1 MYPRKIK
8 TCKLCNKEVVSQHG
22 RPRTWCDMK
31 CKNMYNNSIRKSTK
45 RTKQIECKTCG
56 SLSLNKYC
64 SRLCYPNSK
73 MKGSI
78 WYKIKRFEKLKKE
91 LKILTK
97 ELEDINIR
105 FKLNE

>member
-1 MYPRKIK
+1 MFAKKIN
-8 TCKLCNKEVVSQHG
+8 TCKLCNKEVISQHG

-31 CKNMYNNSIRKSTK
+31 CKNMYNNSKRKSTK

-78 WYKIKRFEKLKKE
+78 WNKIERFKKLIKE
-91 LKILTK
+91 LRQLEK